1 MVALNTVIQMNKYIF
16 FLRKRKTTFQNNS
29 LKAVENT
36 ISATKIINFVSQ
48 WKYKKYIKTR
58 RYEWGVFDNI
68 LLSAQ

>member
-48 WKYKKYIKTR
+48 
-58 RYEWGVFDNI
+58 
-68 LLSAQ
+68 